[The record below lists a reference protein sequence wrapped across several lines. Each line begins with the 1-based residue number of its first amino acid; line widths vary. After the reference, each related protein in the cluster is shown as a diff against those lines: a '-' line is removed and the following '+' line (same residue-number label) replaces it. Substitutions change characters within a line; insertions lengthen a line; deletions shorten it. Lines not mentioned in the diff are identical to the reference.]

1 MHHGLVVQW
10 IEYQI
15 PVLRVEGSSPS
26 EVTKSTEMNTNNA
39 LTIALKA
46 ALKAGKE
53 ILNHYNQSVEIILKE
68 DHSPVT
74 IADKESQKIILSYL
88 STTPFPIISEEMENI
103 TFYERQKWNY
113 CWIVDPLDGT
123 KEFINKNGEFT
134 VNIALVQNHLPILGV
149 VYSPATRD
157 LYFASKDIGAYKI
170 MIENDNLNLENL
182 ISLPAKQNYGS
193 LKVVVSRSHSNI
205 QTEAFI
211 NALKEKY
218 DHVETVIGGS
228 SLKICKVAEGS
239 AHLYPRF
246 GRTMEWDTAAGHAIL
261 KYSNANLF
269 DMDSMQELQYNKI
282 NLENPNFIAIR
293 KNIKL

>member
-1 MHHGLVVQW
+1 
-10 IEYQI
+10 
-15 PVLRVEGSSPS
+15 
-26 EVTKSTEMNTNNA
+26 MNTNEA

-46 ALKAGKE
+46 SLDAGRK
-53 ILNHYNQSVEIILKE
+53 ILNYYNQSLEIALKE
-68 DHSPVT
+68 DRSPIT
-74 IADKESQKIILSYL
+74 IADKESQKIILNYL
-88 STTPFPIISEEMENI
+88 STTPFPIISEEMENVL
-103 TFYERQKWNY
+103 FQKRQKWDY

-134 VNIALVQNHLPILGV
+134 VNIALVQNHTPILGV
-149 VYSPATRD
+149 VYGPATGD
-157 LYFASKDIGAYKI
+157 LYFASKDIGAFKI
-170 MIENDNLNLENL
+170 RIENDELNLDNL
-182 ISLPAKQNYGS
+182 ISLPVKHNFDS

-218 DHVETVIGGS
+218 KHVETLIGGS
-228 SLKICKVAEGS
+228 SLKICKVAEGV

-246 GRTMEWDTAAGHAIL
+246 GRTMEWDTAAGHAVL

-269 DMDSMQELQYNKI
+269 DIDSMQELQYNKI